1 MAMRCSIIIG
11 AVLMAAAPAGAAVT
25 VFGGGD
31 ARLCFEAAKAGRSD
45 DESIGKCTQAL
56 SRSDLAQTD
65 RGGTY
70 VNRGVM
76 YLRRMDLGPAQADL
90 DQGVQLNP
98 TAGEGWLDRGAVYIA
113 EKHMRV
119 AINYINRAI
128 ELGVSEPEKAYYN
141 RARAE
146 EEIDDL
152 KAAYYDYLKAVEIK
166 PDWALPQ
173 SELKRFKVTQ
183 K

>member
-1 MAMRCSIIIG
+1 MRCSIIIG
-11 AVLMAAAPAGAAVT
+11 AALLTASSASASVT
-25 VFGGGD
+25 VFGGSQARQCYD
-31 ARLCFEAAKAGRSD
+31 AVKAGRSD
-45 DESIGKCTQAL
+45 EGAMRLCTEAL
-56 SRSDLAQTD
+56 DLPELSEAD

-70 VNRGVM
+70 VNRGVI
-76 YLRRMDLGPAQADL
+76 YLRRMELGAAQADI

-113 EKHMRV
+113 QKRLGV
-119 AINYINRAI
+119 AISYINKAI

-146 EEIDDL
+146 EDMDDL
-152 KAAYYDYLKAVEIK
+152 KSAYFDYLKAVELK
-166 PDWALPQ
+166 PDWDLPQ
-173 SELKRFKVTQ
+173 TELQRFKVSE